1 MTDLSN
7 KKILCID
14 YGNNIG
20 FAIKMSESFGTV
32 FYWSGPYVTNSFPTH
47 NVEDIG
53 NNVSNIVKV
62 KEWASVYDEID
73 MVAFCDSME
82 PALQHWMRSHGMPVF
97 GCGYADRLEHDRL
110 FLKKTLEE
118 LGLPVGAYYPAY
130 GLDQL
135 EQILIGAKNVYVKGK
150 IRGNGETWKH
160 KNWQLTKR
168 QFMKLRTEM
177 GLYANRETYV
187 VEAEIPCLGET
198 GYDGFF
204 VNGSFA
210 PVGIC
215 GVEQKDCCF
224 LGRFVRYQLLPECIR
239 MITDKLAPIFEQM
252 EYNGQHSNEIMISKD
267 KRGFL
272 LDNSNRIPSPPGE
285 VMMEAITNYP
295 EVVWKIANGQ
305 MPNIQHEHEWVGQ
318 VIIKSDIAVEDDS
331 PLIVP
336 EEFKKNVKIKNLSI
350 DEDGTWYYV
359 PSPGLGMKE
368 IGSLTFSA
376 NSADEVIKGIEKIA
390 DSIQG
395 FDTRMDISSL
405 HEAKK
410 SIDKLIK
417 AGIDPR

>member
-1 MTDLSN
+1 MMDLSD
-7 KKILCID
+7 KKILILD

-20 FAIKMSESFGTV
+20 FAMRMARDFGTV
-32 FYWSGPYVTNSFPTH
+32 FYWSGPYVSNSFPTH
-47 NVEDIG
+47 NVADIG
-53 NNVSNIVKV
+53 NNVPNLVKV
-62 KEWASVYDEID
+62 REWAEAYDESD

-82 PALQHWMRSHGMPVF
+82 PALQHWMRGHGMPVF

-110 FLKKTLEE
+110 YLKQTLKD
-118 LGLPVGAYYPAY
+118 LGLPVGAYYTAS
-130 GLDQL
+130 GLDHL
-135 EQILIGAKNVYVKGK
+135 EQILMGAKNVYVKGS
-150 IRGNGETWKH
+150 IRGNGETWFH

-187 VEAEIPCLGET
+187 VEEEIPCLGET
-198 GYDGFF
+198 GFDGFIS
-204 VNGSFA
+204 NGVFA
-210 PVGIC
+210 PIGLC
-215 GVEQKDCCF
+215 GVERKDACF
-224 LGRFVRYQLLPECIR
+224 LGRFVRYQLLPECIKSV
-239 MITDKLAPIFEQM
+239 TDKLAPIFEQM
-252 EYNGQHSNEIMISKD
+252 EYNGQHSNEIIISKD

-305 MPNIQHEHEWVGQ
+305 MPTIEHEHDWVGQ
-318 VIIKSDIAVEDDS
+318 VIIKSDIAMEDDS
-331 PLIVP
+331 PIIVP
-336 EEFKKNVKIKNLSI
+336 DEFKKNVKIKNLSI

-359 PSPGLGMKE
+359 PSYGMGMKE
-368 IGSLTFSA
+368 IGSIIFDGDSP
-376 NSADEVIKGIEKIA
+376 DQVIRGIEKIA

-395 FDTRMDISSL
+395 FDIRMDVASL